1 MQKNSYFS
9 VYDDRNILK
18 HSKIKK
24 LLSAKKTPNVN

>member
-1 MQKNSYFS
+1 MQKFSYFP

-24 LLSAKKTPNVN
+24 LLSAKKTSNIN